1 MLRVSV
7 GRDLFA
13 RPRGQALQEYG
24 NLGRAES
31 GRGRNGSRVAGSL
44 RLDGGG
50 GGGDALVARLELRP
64 GSSGSSNLCLDLC
77 LDLVLRSAHLA
88 APALATRLAAV
99 ARVEGKARLARV
111 HVAGAR
117 LARDALGAADRGAVL
132 AEALG
137 GCECG

>member
-1 MLRVSV
+1 LLRVSV

-44 RLDGGG
+44 HLDGG

-88 APALATRLAAV
+88 APALAARLAAV

-111 HVAGAR
+111 DVAGAR

-132 AEALG
+132 AETLG